1 MKKLYIALL
10 IPVFLA
16 CIFSFKSGPV
26 QKVKWVEQPL
36 IINCSGSPY
45 TAAEVEEA
53 MAFWEDLGYE
63 FVSFFDDFDCG
74 GAAIPGSISID
85 MAGQDITPGALAYT
99 KVHYNKKTKEVSKAE
114 IEVLVKKDLILEHEL
129 GHALGWKHHNKNG
142 HIMYPTSKGIGT
154 NGSGLEKK

>member
-26 QKVKWVEQPL
+26 QKVKWVEL
-36 IINCSGSPY
+36 
-45 TAAEVEEA
+45 
-53 MAFWEDLGYE
+53 AFWEDLGYE

-154 NGSGLEKK
+154 NGSGLEKKYKIY